1 MMKQMITGAVLLS
14 VLVTGAAC
22 GKQDTPASSGTSN
35 AGGQAQTTQPAP
47 AAAKESQDAVN
58 VKAYL
63 AARMAEE
70 KVDFVF
76 HDNKDKDGNFV
87 INKFYPDQD
96 KAKTFLKSF
105 YDVAIVDQMAA
116 FYIQPD
122 SKINKDNF
130 IKKALSSTKKEDM
143 TFDAANT
150 NDQVKFTTKEG
161 TVYTLKK
168 ANETFLVANV
178 EQK

>member
-1 MMKQMITGAVLLS
+1 MMKQMMTGAVLLS
-14 VLVTGAAC
+14 VLVAGAAC
-22 GKQDTPASSGTSN
+22 GKQDTPAASGTAN
-35 AGGQAQTTQPAP
+35 AGGQSHTTHQAP
-47 AAAKESQDAVN
+47 AAAKESQDTVN

-87 INKFYPDQD
+87 LNKFYPDAD
-96 KAKTFLKSF
+96 KAKTFLKGF
-105 YDVAIVDQMAA
+105 YDAAIVDQMVA
-116 FYIQPD
+116 FYLQPD
-122 SKINKDNF
+122 GKVNKDNYF
-130 IKKALSSTKKEDM
+130 KKALSSTKKEDM
-143 TFDAANT
+143 TFDSANT

-161 TVYTLKK
+161 AVYTLKK
-168 ANETFLVANV
+168 TNEQFLVTNV

>member
-1 MMKQMITGAVLLS
+1 MMKQLMTGAVLLS

-22 GKQDTPASSGTSN
+22 GKQDAPAASGTSN
-35 AGGQAQTTQPAP
+35 AGGQAQTTQTAP
-47 AAAKESQDAVN
+47 AATKESQDTVN

-63 AARMAEE
+63 AARLAEE

-87 INKFYPDQD
+87 LNKFYPDQD
-96 KAKTFLKSF
+96 KAVTFLKGF
-105 YDVAIVDQMAA
+105 YDAAIVDKMVA
-116 FYIQPD
+116 FYVQPD
-122 SKINKDNF
+122 GKINKDNYF
-130 IKKALSSTKKEDM
+130 KKSLSSTKKDDM

-150 NDQVKFTTKEG
+150 NDQVKFTTKDG
-161 TVYTLKK
+161 AVYMLKK
-168 ANETFLVANV
+168 ANDTFLVAGV

>member
-22 GKQDTPASSGTSN
+22 GKQDSGAASATTN

-47 AAAKESQDAVN
+47 AASKESQDAVN

-76 HDNKDKDGNFV
+76 HDNKDADGNFV
-87 INKFYPDQD
+87 LNKFYADKD
-96 KAKTFLKSF
+96 KAVTFLKGF
-105 YDVAIVDQMAA
+105 YDAALVDKMVA
-116 FYIQPD
+116 FYMLPD
-122 SKINKDNF
+122 NKINKENF
-130 IKKALSSTKKEDM
+130 FKKALSATKKEEM
-143 TFDAANT
+143 TFDSANT

-161 TVYTLKK
+161 AVYTLKK
-168 ANETFLVANV
+168 ANDTFQVTNV